1 MQSMW
6 NNRQYRWLA
15 LAVLGA
21 GNLLAQDQPLA
32 PGAVSIGFPA
42 DSPVTLL
49 RMSMGDSRA
58 SARGAALMLDLHLAL
73 TLENTSGN
81 RLRGLTLRVVSQ
93 EVTLG
98 GKNSVSLFGLNIGPR
113 EAFPVHIDMQLMR
126 PSQMAGGALVD
137 VNLDG
142 VLFQDLSFWGPDR
155 LSSRRTLTAWEMQA
169 QRDRGYL
176 KKVLAQGGPEG
187 LRRSMLESLARE
199 SSRPRLDVAVLRGPA
214 VTSAALAPE
223 RTAQFAMLEFPDSP
237 VQAVEGWARVA
248 GNEARAPRI
257 QVLNRS
263 TQAVKYVELGWLVRD
278 SKGQQYLAASVPAN
292 DPLFLPAGKTARLE
306 QDTALRLTR
315 NGQQI
320 GIKDAT
326 AFVSKVQFADGK
338 LWVPT
343 RQDLENASL
352 LAVLPPSAEEQRL
365 NNIYLNQGLNALI
378 DELRK
383 F

>member
-1 MQSMW
+1 
-6 NNRQYRWLA
+6 
-15 LAVLGA
+15 
-21 GNLLAQDQPLA
+21 
-32 PGAVSIGFPA
+32 
-42 DSPVTLL
+42 
-49 RMSMGDSRA
+49 
-58 SARGAALMLDLHLAL
+58 
-73 TLENTSGN
+73 
-81 RLRGLTLRVVSQ
+81 
-93 EVTLG
+93 
-98 GKNSVSLFGLNIGPR
+98 
-113 EAFPVHIDMQLMR
+113 
-126 PSQMAGGALVD
+126 
-137 VNLDG
+137 
-142 VLFQDLSFWGPDR
+142 
-155 LSSRRTLTAWEMQA
+155 
-169 QRDRGYL
+169 
-176 KKVLAQGGPEG
+176 
-187 LRRSMLESLARE
+187 
-199 SSRPRLDVAVLRGPA
+199 
-214 VTSAALAPE
+214 
-223 RTAQFAMLEFPDSP
+223 
-237 VQAVEGWARVA
+237 VEGWARVA

-378 DELRK
+378 DELR
-383 F
+383 

>member
-1 MQSMW
+1 MSIKGW
-6 NNRQYRWLA
+6 TRWPAMTVLSAAA
-15 LAVLGA
+15 LV
-21 GNLLAQDQPLA
+21 AQDQPLT
-32 PGAVSIGFPA
+32 PGAVSIQFPA
-42 DSPVTLL
+42 DSPVALL
-49 RMSMGDSRA
+49 SMSTGDSRA

-73 TLENTSGN
+73 TLQNTSGS
-81 RLRGLTLRVVSQ
+81 RIHGLTLRVVSQ

-155 LSSRRTLTAWEMQA
+155 LNSRRTLTAWEMQA
-169 QRDRGYL
+169 ERDRGYL
-176 KKVLAQGGPEG
+176 KNVLSQAGPEG
-187 LRRSMLESLARE
+187 VRRAMLESLARA
-199 SSRPRLDVAVLRGPA
+199 SARPQLDVAVLRGPA
-214 VTSAALAPE
+214 VTSAALAAE
-223 RTAQFAMLEFPDSP
+223 RVEQFAMLEFPDSP
-237 VQAVEGWARVA
+237 VQPLDGWARVA

-263 TQAVKYVELGWLVRD
+263 RQPVKYVELGWLVRD
-278 SKGQQYLAASVPAN
+278 PGGRQYLAASVPAN
-292 DPLFLPAGKTARLE
+292 DPLFLPAGKTARVE

-315 NGQQI
+315 NGQQVN
-320 GIKDAT
+320 IKDAA

-338 LWVPT
+338 LWVPS
-343 RQDLENASL
+343 RQDLENAAL
-352 LAVLPPSAEEQRL
+352 LTVLPPSAEEQRL
-365 NNIYLNQGLNALI
+365 SSIYLNKGLNALLE
-378 DELRK
+378 ELRK